1 MAAPQPRPSDS
12 FVERFSTL
20 VSGSPKRRVDFELR
34 VLDVLI
40 AGFFLLVLSPLIGL
54 IALALILTTG
64 RPLLYRGERV
74 GRDGRIFQML
84 KFRTLRRGA

>member
-20 VSGSPKRRVDFELR
+20 VRGSPKRRVDLELR
-34 VLDVLI
+34 ALDILI

-54 IALALILTTG
+54 IALALVMSSG
-64 RPLLYRGERV
+64 RPLLYRGQRV
-74 GRDGRIFQML
+74 GRDHAVLDGDVVEI
-84 KFRTLRRGA
+84 LR